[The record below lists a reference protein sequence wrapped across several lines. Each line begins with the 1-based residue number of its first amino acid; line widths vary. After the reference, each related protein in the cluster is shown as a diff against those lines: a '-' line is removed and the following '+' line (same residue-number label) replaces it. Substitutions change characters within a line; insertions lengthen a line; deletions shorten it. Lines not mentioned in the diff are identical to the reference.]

1 MGHSYE
7 SSKKIALK
15 TIIVLAVVT
24 VIEVL
29 IALSGK
35 GYLFNGALVMPWYIM
50 NFLMIGFSLYKAY
63 LIVGEFMHLAHEVKS
78 MAMSIVLP
86 MFLLFWAIIAFMY
99 EGNAWKGN
107 REVIQEK
114 NRLETESSMNTQG
127 MLLETDTKQLDEK

>member
-1 MGHSYE
+1 MSHDYD
-7 SSKKIALK
+7 SSKKMALK

-78 MAMSIVLP
+78 MAMSVVLP

-99 EGNAWKGN
+99 EGNAWKNN
-107 REVIQEK
+107 REVIQQK
-114 NRLETESSMNTQG
+114 DNLEADGSIKTQG
-127 MLLETDTKQLDEK
+127 MLMQHDTKLLNEN

>member
-1 MGHSYE
+1 MSHDYE

-15 TIIVLAVVT
+15 TILILAVVT

-35 GYLFNGALVMPWYIM
+35 GYLFNGALMMPWYLM
-50 NFLMIGFSLYKAY
+50 NSLMIGFSLYKAY
-63 LIVGEFMHLAHEVKS
+63 LIVGEFMHLAHEVKA
-78 MAMSIVLP
+78 MAMSVVLP

-107 REVIQEK
+107 REVILEK
-114 NRLETESSMNTQG
+114 DRIEAENSIKTQG
-127 MLLETDTKQLDEK
+127 MLIRPETKDLNGH